1 MSVAPAVVAESESS
15 RVRCT
20 HANNDEDG
28 VRKLISGLVLLA
40 ACHTAAPV
48 TRSTPV
54 TSGNQVG
61 AADPASAVRSF
72 LAAVKQ
78 QDLQAMSNLWGGP
91 NGLAR
96 DQLGRQ
102 ELEKRELIM
111 MCYLKHDRADILG
124 DAPDPTG
131 GRVLAVRLGLG
142 QLSQSTNFHLVQGPE
157 SRWYVESFD
166 IQQLQQFCAK
176 R

>member
-1 MSVAPAVVAESESS
+1 MSGAAAVVAESESS

-20 HANNDEDG
+20 HANNHEDG

-54 TSGNQVG
+54 TSSNQVG
-61 AADPASAVRSF
+61 ATDPAGAVRGF
-72 LAAVKQ
+72 LAAVSQ

-91 NGLAR
+91 DGLAR
-96 DQLGRQ
+96 DQLGRP

-111 MCYLKHDRADILG
+111 MCYLKHDRFDILG
-124 DAPDPTG
+124 EAPDPTG
-131 GRVLAVRLGLG
+131 GRVLAVRLTLG
-142 QLSQSTNFHLVQGPE
+142 QLSQSTNFHVIRGSQ
-157 SRWYVESFD
+157 SRWYVVSFD